1 MTQQT
6 VEVLV
11 GASLPTRIRP
21 SKVARALQCLVD
33 LGVRCKLLAV
43 VVGERFHPWG
53 IGPKAFNDGLAY
65 QLRGFVGH
73 LGNNGVSTLAL
84 NHRHNSSLVIGSNDG
99 VALPVAD
106 LLSGFN
112 VSGSL
117 TQGTPVRDLSPSVSA
132 TGVALSLL
140 LLTAQVLPQL
150 AASGFVCVNTLIK
163 RFMAHRQFSSDLLRA
178 PLHTEQVLGLLDHPG
193 RHSGGVSALLTALGC
208 QLAGLLGAVPFKS
221 TVTRKLPADG
231 RFVSIQQ
238 LRYLRLTVS
247 GIHKNVDLISFHL
260 AEMFVIYG
268 QLRLAGQK
276 ALNAK
281 HSQPP
286 ALTLIKVALRP

>member
-6 VEVLV
+6 VEILV
-11 GASLPTRIRP
+11 GASPLTRLRP

-53 IGPKAFNDGLAY
+53 TGPKAFNDGLVY
-65 QLRGFVGH
+65 QLGGFVGH
-73 LGNNGVSTLAL
+73 LGNNGVTTLSL
-84 NHRHNSSLVIGSNDG
+84 NHRHNSSLVIGSNDA
-99 VALPVAD
+99 VALPAAD

-112 VSGSL
+112 VRWSRA
-117 TQGTPVRDLSPSVSA
+117 QGTP
-132 TGVALSLL
+132 
-140 LLTAQVLPQL
+140 VLPQL

-163 RFMAHRQFSSDLLRA
+163 RFMAHWQFSNDLLRA
-178 PLHTEQVLGLLDHPG
+178 PLHTEQVLGLLDHPA
-193 RHSGGVSALLTALGC
+193 RHSSGVSALLAALGG
-208 QLAGLLGAVPFKS
+208 QFAGFLGAVPFKS
-221 TVTRKLPADG
+221 TVTRMRSAVG

-238 LRYLRLTVS
+238 LGYLRLTVY
-247 GIHKNVDLISFHL
+247 GVHKSVDLISFHL
-260 AEMFVIYG
+260 AELFVIHG

-276 ALNAK
+276 ALYAK

-286 ALTLIKVALRP
+286 ALTLIKGVLRA